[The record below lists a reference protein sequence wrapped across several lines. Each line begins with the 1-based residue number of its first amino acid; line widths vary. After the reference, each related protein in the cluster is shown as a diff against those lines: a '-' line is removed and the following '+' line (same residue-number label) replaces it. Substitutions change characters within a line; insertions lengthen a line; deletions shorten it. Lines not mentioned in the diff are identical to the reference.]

1 MLKKID
7 VYILR
12 NLLSSFFISFLIITA
27 VMMIGDIVKIY
38 DILFARGSSLGV
50 LIKILGYISI
60 FLSIFTIPMALTIA
74 INYVYTEMSNNSEI
88 TALRSSGINLYRVFL
103 PSLAF
108 SIVFFIILFCDISF
122 IAYPSR
128 LSYKNELEK
137 TFRNKIYFSLKP
149 GMFYNNLGGSLWV
162 KSLSPNHKELY
173 DTFFADKGK
182 IFVAKKGKLDDIE
195 NGILATFYDVKMF
208 SANPKGWEYG
218 SFNKY
223 QVAFLLK
230 KKRSD
235 NEKNVGIR
243 YMTIIQLFNY
253 YKKTHSR
260 EALFKINKMISLSL
274 SIFPL
279 SLIAFSFG
287 ITFSRGGKSG
297 GIAVSL
303 LFFFLFYILLMLGQS
318 LFKSHGLIWPI
329 YLPNIILMLFGF
341 YVFYRKVKV

>member
-1 MLKKID
+1 MLRKID
-7 VYILR
+7 IYILK
-12 NLLSSFFISFLIITA
+12 NIVLSFFISFLIITA

-38 DILFARGSSLGV
+38 DVLFARGSSVVTLFN
-50 LIKILGYISI
+50 ILGYIGI

-103 PSLAF
+103 PSLLF
-108 SIVFFIILFCDISF
+108 SIVIFVVLFYDISY

-128 LSYKNELEK
+128 LNYKHELEK
-137 TFRNKIYFSLKP
+137 TFRNKVYVSLKP
-149 GMFYNNLGGSLWV
+149 QMFYNNLGGSLWV
-162 KSLSPNHKELY
+162 KSLSADHRNLFGV
-173 DTFFADKGK
+173 FFASGDK
-182 IFVAKKGKLDDIE
+182 IFVAKSGKLSDIQR
-195 NGILATFYDVKMF
+195 GVLATFYNVKMC
-208 SANPKGWEYG
+208 SVARDSWEYG
-218 SFNKY
+218 EFREY

-230 KKRSD
+230 KPTQS
-235 NEKNVGIR
+235 KNNRGIK
-243 YMTIIQLFNY
+243 YMTISQLIKY
-253 YKKTHSR
+253 YKQTHDR
-260 EALFKINKMISLSL
+260 DALFKMNKMISLSL

-318 LFKSHGLIWPI
+318 LFKSHGLVWPI
-329 YLPNIILMLFGF
+329 YLPNIVLMLFGF

>member
-7 VYILR
+7 IYILK
-12 NLLSSFFISFLIITA
+12 NIVSSFFISFLIITA

-38 DILFARGSSLGV
+38 DILFARGSSVVSLF
-50 LIKILGYISI
+50 KILGYISI

-103 PSLAF
+103 PSFLL
-108 SIVFFIILFCDISF
+108 SIVVFGILFYDISY

-128 LSYKNELEK
+128 LSYKHELEK
-137 TFRNKIYFSLKP
+137 TFRNKVYVSLKP
-149 GMFYNNLGGSLWV
+149 QMFYNNLGGSLWV
-162 KSLSPNHKELY
+162 KNLSADHRKLFGV
-173 DTFFADKGK
+173 FFASGNKV
-182 IFVAKKGKLDDIE
+182 FVAKKGRLSDIR
-195 NGILATFYDVKMF
+195 NGVLATFYDVKMC
-208 SANPKGWEYG
+208 SIEENGWEYG
-218 SFNKY
+218 DFKEY

-230 KKRSD
+230 KPQQSK
-235 NEKNVGIR
+235 NNVGVK
-243 YMTIIQLFNY
+243 YMTISELFRY
-253 YKKTHSR
+253 YKKTR
-260 EALFKINKMISLSL
+260 DKEALFKINKMISLSL

-297 GIAVSL
+297 GIAVSM
-303 LFFFLFYILLMLGQS
+303 LFFFVFYVLLMLGQS
-318 LFKSHGLIWPI
+318 LFKSRGLIWPI
-329 YLPNIILMLFGF
+329 YLPNVVLTLFGF

>member
-7 VYILR
+7 IYVLK
-12 NLLSSFFISFLIITA
+12 NLSSSFFISFLIITA

-38 DILFARGSSLGV
+38 DILFARGSSLGI
-50 LIKILGYISI
+50 LIKVLGYISI

-103 PSLAF
+103 PSFAF
-108 SIVFFIILFCDISF
+108 SVVFFVILFCDISF

-128 LSYKNELEK
+128 LSYKSELNK

-149 GMFYNNLGGSLWV
+149 GLFYNNLGGSLWV
-162 KSLSPNHKELY
+162 KSLSANHKELY
-173 DTFFADKGK
+173 NVFFADNNKV
-182 IFVAKKGKLDDIE
+182 FVAKKGKLDNIK
-195 NGILATFYDVKMF
+195 NGILATFYNVRMF
-208 SANPKGWEYG
+208 STDSKGWEYG
-218 SFNKY
+218 NFNRY
-223 QVAFLLK
+223 QVAFLV
-230 KKRSD
+230 
-235 NEKNVGIR
+235 EKVHSSRKENVGIK
-243 YMTIIQLFNY
+243 YMTITQLFNF
-253 YKKTHSR
+253 YKKTRNR
-260 EALFKINKMISLSL
+260 EALFKINKIISLSL

-297 GIAVSL
+297 GIAVSM

-329 YLPNIILMLFGF
+329 YLPNVVLTLFGF
-341 YVFYRKVKV
+341 YVFYKKVKV